1 MRTGIRHRR
10 QADRG
15 MTLVELMLAL
25 ALSAILLTGLVQV
38 VSGATGSARLQDEQA
53 QLQENARYAIGLLSR
68 HIRQAGF
75 NPEPWNPDRFLGAFT
90 AETADNVS
98 AGGDRLALQS
108 WSDRNCFENLN
119 PVADAGGRPAFFLR
133 RSVFDLNT
141 SKNLAHSCSYGPS
154 AAELTVQIRR
164 EGHLPGVESFQLLFG
179 EDRDG
184 DMQVDRWVRAGEWAD
199 EMAIR
204 GVRVGMLLSGSAA
217 VLEPETREYRILDTT
232 RRAPADR
239 RLRRAVEFTVASR
252 LQ

>member
-1 MRTGIRHRR
+1 MRNRR
-10 QADRG
+10 TTACG

-25 ALSAILLTGLVQV
+25 VLSAILLAGLIQV
-38 VSGATGSARLQDEQA
+38 VSAATGSSRLQDEQA
-53 QLQENARYAIGLLSR
+53 RLQENARHALGLLSG

-75 NPEPWNPDRFLGAFT
+75 NPEPWNPDRSLEAIT
-90 AETADNVS
+90 AETADGVS

-119 PVADAGGRPAFFLR
+119 PVMDSAGRPAFFLR

-154 AAELTVQIRR
+154 AAELLVQIRR

-184 DMQVDRWVRAGEWAD
+184 NREVDHWVRAGEWVD
-199 EMAIR
+199 ETAIR
-204 GVRVGMLLSGSAA
+204 GVRVGLLLTGSEPVQEAQA
-217 VLEPETREYRILDTT
+217 RQFKVL
-232 RRAPADR
+232 DR
-239 RLRRAVEFTVASR
+239 RHAAPPDRHLRRAVEFTAAVRAR
-252 LQ
+252 